1 MSLGLHLMGKK
12 KFNQK
17 KNYTV
22 QNLKYTISDVNK
34 QEEAKNVKI
43 AKKGTGR
50 GRGRPRKLVES
61 KLTPD

>member
-1 MSLGLHLMGKK
+1 MSQKK
-12 KFNQK
+12 EIQSKK

-22 QNLKYTISDVNK
+22 QNLKHTISDVNK
-34 QEEAKNVKI
+34 QEEAKNAKI
-43 AKKGTGR
+43 TKKVTGR

>member
-1 MSLGLHLMGKK
+1 MSQKK
-12 KFNQK
+12 EIQSKK

-22 QNLKYTISDVNK
+22 QNLKYTISSVNK
-34 QEEAKNVKI
+34 QEEAKNAKI

-61 KLTPD
+61 KLIPD

>member
-1 MSLGLHLMGKK
+1 MSQKK
-12 KFNQK
+12 EIQSKK

-34 QEEAKNVKI
+34 QEEAKNDKI